1 MPIWRRFGATAKNE
15 ISEKDLLVC
24 YGNVFWKFE
33 NRGSDRSSTA
43 IAEPNGEHRVKI
55 RPVEVEIKGLREI
68 VRKEKEMIQKQNI
81 WLPGSLLRRHRTD
94 KKLLFSFMDIW
105 AYLRTQPGRL
115 PE

>member
-15 ISEKDLLVC
+15 ISEKRFKLVC

-68 VRKEKEMIQKQNI
+68 VKKEERNDTEAKHMAT
-81 WLPGSLLRRHRTD
+81 R
-94 KKLLFSFMDIW
+94 
-105 AYLRTQPGRL
+105 
-115 PE
+115 